1 MSSTAVA
8 GLTIFIVLVVILVSG
23 MPIAV
28 ALAASSMIAIVQLL
42 DSAAAITTAS
52 QKLFQGISI
61 FTLLA
66 IPFFV
71 LAGNIMNKGGIA
83 VRLINFAKVVIG
95 WLPGSLVHVNILANM
110 LFGAVSGSGAAAA
123 SAMGSVIGPIEEKE
137 GMDMDFCTAVNVA
150 TAPTGLLIPPSNV
163 LITYALASGG
173 TSVAALFMGGYI
185 PGILWGVGCM
195 VVAGIWMHKHGYHST
210 TKYSFKEALI
220 TIWKAIP
227 SLLLI
232 LIIVGGICSGIFT
245 ATEASGIAVVYS
257 LFLSLIVYH
266 TITVRELKPILLDSG
281 KMTATIMFL
290 VGTSN
295 IMAWVMAFAG
305 IPAAISNVLLSISSS
320 KVVILLIINVF
331 LLFVG
336 TFMDITPAVLIF
348 TPIFLPICQS
358 FGMSALHFGIMITFN
373 LCIGCITP
381 PVGNILFVGLKVSK
395 RRLEAVMKPLVLFY
409 AAIFV
414 VLMLVTFVPAVST
427 AIPSM
432 LGY

>member
-83 VRLINFAKVVIG
+83 VRLINFA
-95 WLPGSLVHVNILANM
+95 
-110 LFGAVSGSGAAAA
+110 
-123 SAMGSVIGPIEEKE
+123 
-137 GMDMDFCTAVNVA
+137 
-150 TAPTGLLIPPSNV
+150 
-163 LITYALASGG
+163 
-173 TSVAALFMGGYI
+173 
-185 PGILWGVGCM
+185 
-195 VVAGIWMHKHGYHST
+195 
-210 TKYSFKEALI
+210 
-220 TIWKAIP
+220 
-227 SLLLI
+227 
-232 LIIVGGICSGIFT
+232 
-245 ATEASGIAVVYS
+245 
-257 LFLSLIVYH
+257 
-266 TITVRELKPILLDSG
+266 
-281 KMTATIMFL
+281 
-290 VGTSN
+290 
-295 IMAWVMAFAG
+295 
-305 IPAAISNVLLSISSS
+305 